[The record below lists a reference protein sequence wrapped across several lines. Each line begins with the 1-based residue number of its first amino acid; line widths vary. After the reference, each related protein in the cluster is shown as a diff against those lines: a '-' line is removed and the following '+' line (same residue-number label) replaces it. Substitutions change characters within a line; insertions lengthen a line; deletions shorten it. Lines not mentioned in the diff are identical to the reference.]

1 MLTLDVQHSFA
12 MLSLNEHKSI
22 LVIYD
27 ALEMFRQPHADNHSF
42 MEGIISNLFTESQA
56 YSCEFAHGNHAEEIL
71 NKLNETKHDLIV
83 LASNAIIRRDSNIYK
98 ILNKNKDSIE
108 KFISSGRSLVVFH
121 QGFAGVNSD
130 VDFLEFAGAK
140 KWVYA
145 DMEHKNVDFEVNL
158 EHPIMQ
164 FPNRIDKE
172 SFIDNISRSQFY
184 LCYYGIELSSE
195 IADSRISK
203 VVWLKS
209 PSPCVAL
216 MTYENNGRLVLC
228 PYPADWI
235 KDEALTSNIFYY
247 AIYGVPKI
255 VSINKHDLP
264 NEEYYNMLSTRISGI
279 ETITKFYDIDNIE
292 NDSRFNYLA
301 QHAKLFIF
309 PSKDL
314 KEKYLERDIMK
325 RAVKDG
331 AKLVVAD
338 SYKMDDTY
346 VENLNI
352 LIGRTNY
359 NENNIVFNTILS
371 NLKLTNWFK
380 NALLHDIHDLLLSV
394 YDASFNNNS
403 DDLEIF
409 DDKISKFKDQIHE
422 RSGSWLKN
430 NSIEQD
436 PITAIMAVFLVRI
449 SDRDKKIDNNIID
462 RLRLLMDDERCK
474 DFKITLEKLVYDEV
488 KDPCNLSINS
498 NNEDSN
504 NTLGTIVRRLD
515 DINMC
520 RILGE
525 KIQISPQE
533 YERLYLQ
540 ITKGIKE
547 RPNFFDKSDSTIP
560 TIVSITRFLLNI
572 PSNSHIKMESNILL
586 NDFVRFL
593 SNYSSQI
600 NEQNYSNDINSNDIV
615 ESSEEVERDKGIS
628 ELSLLMSLG
637 ILLKVDNIYPRGLFE
652 TLALT
657 EEFDDVSYNSKE
669 NLELLYKGIRN
680 RDYLI
685 QDLKSKSEEFKA
697 KTDEEISQMRKRSMI
712 GGAAVILSIVF
723 LIGLNVYF
731 VLKALL
737 SRESGFTEEL
747 GILIGLLPITIAY
760 ITYVTKSKLYL
771 IK

>member
-1 MLTLDVQHSFA
+1 
-12 MLSLNEHKSI
+12 
-22 LVIYD
+22 
-27 ALEMFRQPHADNHSF
+27 
-42 MEGIISNLFTESQA
+42 
-56 YSCEFAHGNHAEEIL
+56 
-71 NKLNETKHDLIV
+71 
-83 LASNAIIRRDSNIYK
+83 
-98 ILNKNKDSIE
+98 
-108 KFISSGRSLVVFH
+108 
-121 QGFAGVNSD
+121 
-130 VDFLEFAGAK
+130 
-140 KWVYA
+140 
-145 DMEHKNVDFEVNL
+145 
-158 EHPIMQ
+158 
-164 FPNRIDKE
+164 
-172 SFIDNISRSQFY
+172 
-184 LCYYGIELSSE
+184 
-195 IADSRISK
+195 
-203 VVWLKS
+203 
-209 PSPCVAL
+209 
-216 MTYENNGRLVLC
+216 
-228 PYPADWI
+228 
-235 KDEALTSNIFYY
+235 
-247 AIYGVPKI
+247 
-255 VSINKHDLP
+255 
-264 NEEYYNMLSTRISGI
+264 
-279 ETITKFYDIDNIE
+279 
-292 NDSRFNYLA
+292 
-301 QHAKLFIF
+301 
-309 PSKDL
+309 
-314 KEKYLERDIMK
+314 
-325 RAVKDG
+325 
-331 AKLVVAD
+331 
-338 SYKMDDTY
+338 
-346 VENLNI
+346 
-352 LIGRTNY
+352 
-359 NENNIVFNTILS
+359 
-371 NLKLTNWFK
+371 
-380 NALLHDIHDLLLSV
+380 
-394 YDASFNNNS
+394 
-403 DDLEIF
+403 
-409 DDKISKFKDQIHE
+409 
-422 RSGSWLKN
+422 
-430 NSIEQD
+430 
-436 PITAIMAVFLVRI
+436 
-449 SDRDKKIDNNIID
+449 
-462 RLRLLMDDERCK
+462 
-474 DFKITLEKLVYDEV
+474 
-488 KDPCNLSINS
+488 
-498 NNEDSN
+498 
-504 NTLGTIVRRLD
+504 
-515 DINMC
+515 MC